1 LNDMIPGESDL
12 IRHRQNDNRKR
23 ISKKKKR
30 RRRMIQKLIPFL
42 VVFFLIII
50 VLAVALSTGLL
61 EKYSYSTQKA
71 DLNEYFSV
79 YDDTDVA
86 IITSNVLTTD
96 KAKLYDGTCYLD
108 YDLVSSKLFDRFY
121 LDPDSDSL
129 LYTTATDIVRIPMGS
144 TSYYIGETPTDV
156 GYVLVRRENDTIYI
170 ALDYLKNYVAFTYHL
185 YEGTPYHMDLD
196 LEWPAYKT
204 AKVKKKSNV
213 RLLGG
218 IKSEILTNVAKEE
231 TVVVLEEMEEWS
243 KVKTDDGFIGYLENK
258 LLIDYGEETPT
269 PPAAIAEEIYPNI
282 HKDYPINLAW
292 HQVTNATA
300 NSYLEEVLEGT
311 SGITTI
317 SPTWYFLSDNAG
329 NFTTCADHDYVNTAH
344 SMGLEVWALVDDFT
358 NSVDTFEIF
367 SHAATRQTLITN
379 LIASAKE
386 YNIDGL
392 NIDFEKITADAGP
405 HYVQFLREL
414 SIQCRA
420 NNLVLSVDNYVPR
433 EYTSHYNRKEQGRV
447 ADYVIIMGYD
457 EHYAGSEESGSVASI
472 GFVKEGIEETLK
484 VVPKEKVINAL
495 PFYTRIWTETPKTAE
510 DSDSENAVNEASG
523 EYIPYTVT
531 SDAQSMQGALDFV
544 KSAGCTP
551 TWDETTQQNYAEFVK
566 DGVTYKVWLE
576 DDASIT
582 AKMQAIQSYQIAGV
596 AGWKLGLQ
604 TNSVWNIISQ
614 YLN

>member
-1 LNDMIPGESDL
+1 MNDMIPGESDM
-12 IRHRQNDNRKR
+12 IRYRQNDNKKR
-23 ISKKKKR
+23 VSKKKKR

-50 VLAVALSTGLL
+50 VLVVSLSTGLL

-71 DLNEYFSV
+71 DLNDYFSV
-79 YDDTDVA
+79 YSDSEVA
-86 IITSNVLTTD
+86 IITNNILTTD
-96 KAKLYDGTCYLD
+96 KATLFDGKCYLN
-108 YDLVSSKLFDRFY
+108 YDLVASKLFDRFY

-129 LYTTATDIVRIPMGS
+129 LYTTATQIVRIPMGS
-144 TSYYIGETPTDV
+144 TSYYLGETPVDE

-170 ALDYLKNYVAFTYHL
+170 ALDYLKNYVTFSYHL
-185 YEGTPYHMDLD
+185 YEGAPYHMDLD
-196 LEWPAYKT
+196 FEWPSHKT
-204 AKVKKKSNV
+204 AQLKKKSNL
-213 RLLGG
+213 RIQGG
-218 IKSEILTNVAKEE
+218 IKSDILTDVVKEE

-258 LLIDYGEETPT
+258 LLINHGEETPT
-269 PPAAIAEEIYPNI
+269 APPTVAEEIYPNI
-282 HKDYPINLAW
+282 QKDYPINLVW
-292 HQVTNATA
+292 HQVTNQTA
-300 NSYLEEVLEGT
+300 NSYLSEVLEGT

-317 SPTWYFLSDNAG
+317 SPTWYCLSDNSG
-329 NFTTCADHDYVNTAH
+329 NFTSYADHDYVNTAH
-344 SMGLEVWALVDDFT
+344 SMGLEVWALIDDFT

-367 SHAATRQTLITN
+367 SHAASRQTLITN
-379 LIASAKE
+379 LITSAME
-386 YNIDGL
+386 YKIDGI
-392 NIDFEKITADAGP
+392 NIDFEKITSDAGP

-420 NNLVLSVDNYVPR
+420 NNLVLSIDNYVPR
-433 EYTSHYNRKEQGRV
+433 EHTAHYNREEQGRV

-457 EHYAGSEESGSVASI
+457 EHYAGSEQSGSVASI

-495 PFYTRIWTETPKTAE
+495 PFYTRVWIETPKTAE
-510 DSDSENAVNEASG
+510 NNDSENAVAEAAG

-531 SDAQSMQGALDFV
+531 SDAMGMQAALDYV
-544 KSAGCTP
+544 ANAGCTP
-551 TWDETTQQNYAEFVK
+551 TWDEVTQQNYAEFQK
-566 DGVTYKVWLE
+566 DGLTYKVWLE
-576 DDASIT
+576 DDTSIT

-604 TNSVWNIISQ
+604 TNSVFDIISQ